1 MPAPQSACEPFAL
14 AQWTGEASLLLLRR
28 QRRPN
33 AGPQDRQ
40 GWREARALL
49 DEFQD
54 WRDRLPDSLQDSG
67 LAAKLDEAIERFTD
81 VADTLADIDLPRGFG
96 RD

>member
-40 GWREARALL
+40 GW
-49 DEFQD
+49 QG
-54 WRDRLPDSLQDSG
+54 WQRLKVKLEPSWMSSRIGEIAYRILSKT
-67 LAAKLDEAIERFTD
+67 AAWPLS
-81 VADTLADIDLPRGFG
+81 
-96 RD
+96 